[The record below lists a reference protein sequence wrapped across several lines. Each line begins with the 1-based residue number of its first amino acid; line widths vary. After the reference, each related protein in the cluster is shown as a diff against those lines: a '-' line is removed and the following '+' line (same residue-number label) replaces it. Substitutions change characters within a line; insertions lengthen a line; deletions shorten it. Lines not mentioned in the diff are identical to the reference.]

1 MQTAEIILRYLEV
14 ILTWPVAGVVLGLV
28 AMKWF
33 RGPVSD
39 FLRRVVRGEAY
50 GVRLEAANPT
60 DQRKE
65 AQDVPKPQ
73 SGDAIEQYIRDNP
86 KEVIREYL
94 RAVNGYRFE
103 RAYNL
108 IYGTQL
114 DLLEHL
120 SRIGEPGEPYIN
132 LVPFYNEFVKRSN
145 LAATQMADYLGFLRD
160 MLFIEYIGTGTDLR
174 ARITPLGVDFLSYIK
189 GQYPTVYKYKAY

>member
-1 MQTAEIILRYLEV
+1 MEIAELVRRYLEV
-14 ILTWPVAGVVLGLV
+14 ILTWPVAMLALGLT
-28 AMKWF
+28 AMRWF
-33 RGPVSD
+33 REPFAD

-50 GVRLEAANPT
+50 GVRLEAANPSE
-60 DQRKE
+60 QRKE
-65 AQDVPKPQ
+65 AQDVPQPQ
-73 SGDAIEQYIRDNP
+73 PDVEQYIRENP
-86 KEVIREYL
+86 KEVVHEYL

-120 SRIGEPGEPYIN
+120 STVGKEGEPYVN

-145 LAATQMADYLGFLRD
+145 LSGTQMADYLGFLRD
-160 MLFIEYIGTGTDLR
+160 MHFIQYSGPENHLR
-174 ARITPLGVDFLSYIK
+174 VQITPLGIDFLTYIK
-189 GQYPTVYKYKAY
+189 GQYSAFYKFKPY